1 MKIYFFFFLGGGW
14 VGGGGK
20 HIVHTN
26 NILNSEFNTVL
37 KIIIK

>member
-1 MKIYFFFFLGGGW
+1 MKIYFFFF
-14 VGGGGK
+14 GGGGRGMGDK
-20 HIVHTN
+20 DIVHTN